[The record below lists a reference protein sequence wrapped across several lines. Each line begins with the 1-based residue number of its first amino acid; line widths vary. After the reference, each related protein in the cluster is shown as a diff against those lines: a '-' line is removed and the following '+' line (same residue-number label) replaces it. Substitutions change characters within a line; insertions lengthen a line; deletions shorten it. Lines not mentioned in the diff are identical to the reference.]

1 MKGPTS
7 DLILV
12 KGLLLDVP
20 DYSALIERLAVVL
33 RPGGML
39 VVVESE
45 PNYVSLRCHQELVL
59 TAGAGRRGSHQQRYE
74 DVGCLCPG
82 CVRGQR
88 R

>member
-1 MKGPTS
+1 MKEPTS

-45 PNYVSLRCHQELVL
+45 PNYVSLCRRPELIL
-59 TAGAGRRGSHQQRYE
+59 TAGSGQWGSHQQRHE

>member
-1 MKGPTS
+1 MKEPTP

-45 PNYVSLRCHQELVL
+45 PNYVSLRRRQELIL
-59 TAGAGRRGSHQQRYE
+59 TAGSSRRGSHQQRYE

-82 CVRGQR
+82 CLRGQR